1 MKPVNFEAKTAELE
15 AKYGQKM
22 TPEDVI
28 TSIIY
33 PKVFEEYMDFLK
45 EYGWK
50 VSWLSTE
57 VFLSGMIIGQIVN
70 VDLPE
75 LGTSDGF
82 VSTTSDCNCIQGIF
96 FVFLFQ

>member
-1 MKPVNFEAKTAELE
+1 MRPVDFDAKTAELE
-15 AKYGQKM
+15 TKYGQKM

-57 VFLSGMIIGQIVN
+57 VFFSGMIIGQDVH
-70 VDLPE
+70 VHLPE
-75 LGTSDGF
+75 VGNPDTF
-82 VSTTSDCNCIQGIF
+82 VR
-96 FVFLFQ
+96 

>member
-1 MKPVNFEAKTAELE
+1 
-15 AKYGQKM
+15 M

-57 VFLSGMIIGQIVN
+57 VFFSGMVIGQLVN
-70 VDLPE
+70 VDLP
-75 LGTSDGF
+75 DGSGNHDSL
-82 VSTTSDCNCIQGIF
+82 VSTHYTTFGIYIF
-96 FVFLFQ
+96 SHNFLNSISRSKSLKNYGDLKFQ